1 MLLLRRLERNV
12 ESGNNNQLVALLSQ
26 PFNSD
31 YIQGHR
37 PVCHEAPSSHSM
49 RINLVL
55 EMFPERVVE
64 DNNPA
69 APSPSTTHARVS

>member
-12 ESGNNNQLVALLSQ
+12 ES
-26 PFNSD
+26 
-31 YIQGHR
+31 
-37 PVCHEAPSSHSM
+37 VCHEAPSSHSM